1 MGTSPA
7 IDLWTVGYGNDVPVA
22 ATLLLEVFIQ
32 RNFVADFFSR
42 EVEFY
47 WHKQRHRVFVPPFGD
62 LGVTYTVH
70 LWLVGKRVVD
80 FL

>member
-7 IDLWTVGYGNDVPVA
+7 IDLWTIGLGNDV
-22 ATLLLEVFIQ
+22 ATTLPLEVFIQ
-32 RNFVADFFSR
+32 RNFVADFFR
-42 EVEFY
+42 EKLNFTGTNSDIAFLC
-47 WHKQRHRVFVPPFGD
+47 RFSGD